1 MNPNMAPNMVRMR
14 IFLTGVG
21 GQGTLTATTL
31 LAKAA
36 MDAGFSVTA
45 GEIHGMAQRGGVVE
59 SAVLLGGF
67 MSPKV
72 GFGEADLLLGFEPL
86 ETLRAL
92 PYLASGGIVVSNT
105 QAVPPLRVSLGQ
117 DMYPKQDV
125 IEAQARQWASKAVF
139 VPCQDLGARAGSVQ
153 SGNMVLLGAAAG
165 AGALPFGLSV
175 LENAAKAYLKPAL
188 AKVNLA
194 ALRLG
199 AEAAA

>member
-21 GQGTLTATTL
+21 GQGTL

>member
-1 MNPNMAPNMVRMR
+1 MR

-36 MDAGFSVTA
+36 LDAGFTVTA

-67 MSPKV
+67 LSPKV

-92 PYLASGGIVVSNT
+92 PYLVQGGVVVSNT

-117 DMYPKQDV
+117 DTYPKQDV
-125 IEAQARQWASKAVF
+125 IEAKVGQWAARAVF
-139 VPCQDLGARAGSVQ
+139 VPCQDLGTRAGSAQ
-153 SGNMVLLGAAAG
+153 SANMVLLGAAAG
-165 AGALPFGLSV
+165 AGALPFGLDA
-175 LENAAKAYLKPAL
+175 LEKAVSAYLKPAL
-188 AKVNLA
+188 AGVNLA

>member
-1 MNPNMAPNMVRMR
+1 MNPNTVRMR

-36 MDAGFSVTA
+36 LDAGFTVTA

-59 SAVLLGGF
+59 SAVLLGGYL
-67 MSPKV
+67 SPKI

-92 PYLASGGIVVSNT
+92 PYLAPGGVVVSNT

-117 DMYPKQDV
+117 DMYPKQEV
-125 IEAQARQWASKAVF
+125 IEAKARECSARAVF
-139 VPCQDLGARAGSVQ
+139 VACQDLGIRAGSAQ
-153 SGNMVLLGAAAG
+153 SANMVLLGAAAG
-165 AGALPFGLSV
+165 TGALPFGLAA
-175 LENAAKAYLKPAL
+175 LEKAVNAYLKPAL
-188 AKVNLA
+188 AGINLA

-199 AEAAA
+199 AEASA

>member
-1 MNPNMAPNMVRMR
+1 MMRLR

-36 MDAGFSVTA
+36 LDEGFLVSA

-59 SAVLLGGF
+59 SAVLLGGYL
-67 MSPKV
+67 SPKI
-72 GFGEADLLLGFEPL
+72 GFGEAGLLLGFEPL

-92 PYLASGGIVVSNT
+92 PYLASGGMVVGNT
-105 QAVPPLRVSLGQ
+105 ESVPPLRVSLGQ
-117 DMYPKQDV
+117 DTYPKQDV
-125 IEAQARQWASKAVF
+125 IEAETRKWAARAVF
-139 VPCQDLGARAGSVQ
+139 VPCRELGARAGNAQ
-153 SGNMVLLGAAAG
+153 SANMVLLGAAAG
-165 AGALPFGLSV
+165 AGALPFGLDA
-175 LENAAKAYLKPAL
+175 LERAATAYLKPAL

-199 AEAAA
+199 AAAAQKN